1 MRRRQRT
8 GEEERGSS
16 SWVYTLRWSRYA
28 GVRFRSAMA
37 RMAGVVRDYAR
48 AIEGEGRK
56 DGTEQGSGRTGMA
69 REKGKAGKGGVE
81 QEEGYRRA
89 ARGCVGSVIDLQQ
102 GVSLAR
108 ALLLSFPF
116 SLFSSLSRAHAVE
129 PFIFLIDFLSL
140 SLSLFF
146 LPSIDPHVVSL
157 SLAPSIPTSLSFV
170 LFISFSQSALA
181 GAIVRALLPFRLTL
195 SHLLTL
201 THSHTHIHT
210 HSLSLSFSSKIPH
223 LLNLRSAI
231 KRQS

>member
-56 DGTEQGSGRTGMA
+56 DGTEQGERADAGMA
-69 REKGKAGKGGVE
+69 REKGKAGKGVE

-129 PFIFLIDFLSL
+129 PFVFLIDFPSL

-157 SLAPSIPTSLSFV
+157 SLAPSTPASLSFV

-195 SHLLTL
+195 SHLLTHTHTHTL
-201 THSHTHIHT
+201 THSLTHTHT
-210 HSLSLSFSSKIPH
+210 LSLSL
-223 LLNLRSAI
+223 R
-231 KRQS
+231 

>member
-69 REKGKAGKGGVE
+69 REKGKAGKGVE

-129 PFIFLIDFLSL
+129 PFVFLIDFLSL

-195 SHLLTL
+195 SHLLTHTR
-201 THSHTHIHT
+201 THTPTHTL
-210 HSLSLSFSSKIPH
+210 SLSL
-223 LLNLRSAI
+223 R
-231 KRQS
+231 